1 MDETR
6 EEVLLRTSEVYRR
19 MKAPVAAERERPA
32 LELSRDAFPPDMA
45 RALPQQAEADPAAP
59 APPLPRVAPL
69 PREAGFVWRML
80 TRRPDLREITLLA
93 VVALALWF
101 AQG

>member
-45 RALPQQAEADPAAP
+45 RALPQQAEADPAARVT
-59 APPLPRVAPL
+59 PLPREAP